1 MNMKKIAAVMLGS
14 VLAAGLL
21 VGCGGGAD
29 KPQAQQDKAAEVKI
43 GILTHLNAS
52 EEKLNE
58 IMKKIDEETHSNSS
72 AKFSRNYVYYD
83 KLTSM
88 QMGLESGSIQEMSLY
103 SSVAKYLS
111 DRNDTLMQAEMTGMK
126 LSDSFCCALRKDD
139 SELKTELDKVI
150 GEMKQDGTLD
160 KLTKEYITD
169 LEKGTE
175 PPAVPIPVT
184 EGAPVLKIAVT
195 GDLPPL
201 DLVRADGT
209 AAGFNTAVLSEL
221 AKRLGRN
228 VEIIQIDSA
237 ARASALVSKKVDVV
251 FWAVVPAAGSKM
263 PADLDKPSGVE
274 LTESYYTDQ
283 IVHLKK
289 K

>member
-1 MNMKKIAAVMLGS
+1 MNMKKLAAVMLGS
-14 VLAAGLL
+14 ILAAGLL

-29 KPQAQQDKAAEVKI
+29 KPQAKPDKASEVKI

-58 IMKKIDEETHSNSS
+58 IMKKIDEESS
-72 AKFSRNYVYYD
+72 VKLARNYVYYD
-83 KLTSM
+83 MLTSM
-88 QMGLESGSIQEMSLY
+88 QMGLDSGSIQEMSLY

-111 DRNDTLMQAEMTGMK
+111 SRNDTIMPAEVQGPK
-126 LSDSFCCALRKDD
+126 LSDSFCCALRQDD
-139 SELKTELDKVI
+139 SALKAELDKVI
-150 GEMKQDGTLD
+150 VEMKQDGTLER
-160 KLTKEYITD
+160 LTKEYITD
-169 LEKGTE
+169 IENGQE

-184 EGAPVLKIAVT
+184 EGAPTLKIAVT

-201 DLVRADGT
+201 DLVKADGT

-251 FWAVVPAAGSKM
+251 FWAVVPADNSKL
-263 PADLDKPSGVE
+263 PADMDKPSGIE
-274 LTESYYTDQ
+274 LTEPYYTDQ
-283 IVHLKK
+283 IIHVKK

>member
-1 MNMKKIAAVMLGS
+1 MNMKKLAVAMLGS

-29 KPQAQQDKAAEVKI
+29 KPQAQQDKPAEVKI
-43 GILTHLNAS
+43 GMLTHLNAS
-52 EEKLNE
+52 EEKINE
-58 IMKKIDEETHSNSS
+58 IMKKIDEETSVNSS
-72 AKFSRNYVYYD
+72 VKLSRNYVYYD

-88 QMGLESGSIQEMSLY
+88 QMGLDSGSIQEMSLY
-103 SSVAKYLS
+103 SSVSKYLS
-111 DRNDTLMQAEMTGMK
+111 DRNDTLMPAELQGPK

-139 SELKTELDKVI
+139 SELKAELDKVI
-150 GEMKQDGTLD
+150 GEMKQDGTLE

-169 LEKGTE
+169 LEKGQE
-175 PPAVPIPVT
+175 PPAVPIPKT

-251 FWAVVPAAGSKM
+251 FWAVVPAEGSKM
-263 PADLDKPSGVE
+263 PADIDKPSGVE